1 MDGIYECSHKSRC
14 MAETKVAIVTA
25 AGSGIGEACA
35 RRVAEDGYRP
45 VLLSRSG
52 SAVEVA
58 DDLGGDGF
66 EGSVTD
72 PDDLAA
78 LVETT
83 HERYGRVDAVVNSTG
98 HPATGDLL
106 EISDEAWHEGL
117 DLVLLNVV
125 RMARLVTPIMDEQGH
140 GSIVNI
146 STFSAFE
153 PSSTFPVSS
162 VLRAGLGS
170 FTKLYA
176 DQYAPAGIRMNTVQP
191 GFVSNYEVD
200 EDTRARIP
208 MGRPAEP
215 SEIADAVAYLL
226 SSKASYITGQ
236 NIRVDGGLTASV

>member
-1 MDGIYECSHKSRC
+1 MVDEKT
-14 MAETKVAIVTA
+14 AVVTA

-35 RRVAEDGYRP
+35 RRLNEDGYTP

-58 DDLGGDGF
+58 NDLGGDGF

-83 HERYGRVDAVVNSTG
+83 HERYGRIDAVVNNTG
-98 HPATGDLL
+98 HPASGDLL
-106 EISDEAWHEGL
+106 DITDEEWHEGL
-117 DLVLLNVV
+117 DLVLLNAV
-125 RMARLVTPIMDEQGH
+125 RMARLVTPIMREQG
-140 GSIVNI
+140 GGTIVNV

-176 DQYAPAGIRMNTVQP
+176 DRNAADGIRMNAVLP
-191 GFVSNYEVD
+191 GFVDSYEID
-200 EDTRARIP
+200 EETRERIP
-208 MGRPAEP
+208 MGRPAETA
-215 SEIADAVAYLL
+215 EIADTVAYLV
-226 SSKASYITGQ
+226 SPAASYVTGQ
-236 NIRVDGGLTASV
+236 NVRVDGGLTASV

>member
-1 MDGIYECSHKSRC
+1 

-35 RRVAEDGYRP
+35 RRLNEEGYRP

-58 DDLGGDGF
+58 QELGGDGF
-66 EGSVTD
+66 EGSVTN

-83 HERYGRVDAVVNSTG
+83 AERYGRIDAVVNNTG
-98 HPATGDLL
+98 HPASGDLL
-106 EISDEAWHEGL
+106 EISDEEWYEGM
-117 DLVLLNVV
+117 DLVLLNTV
-125 RMARLVTPIMDEQGH
+125 RMARLVTPVMDAQG
-140 GSIVNI
+140 GGAFVNI

-153 PSSTFPVSS
+153 PSSDFPVSS

-176 DQYAPAGIRMNTVQP
+176 DRYAADGIRMNTVQP
-191 GFVSNYEVD
+191 GFVDSYEVD
-200 EDTRARIP
+200 EETRERIP
-208 MGRPAEP
+208 MKRPARTD
-215 SEIADAVAYLL
+215 EIADAVAYLL
-226 SSKASYITGQ
+226 SPQSSYISGQ

>member
-1 MDGIYECSHKSRC
+1 
-14 MAETKVAIVTA
+14 MADTKVAVVTA

-35 RRVAEDGYRP
+35 RRLDEEGYTP

-58 DDLGGDGF
+58 GELGGDGF

-72 PDDLAA
+72 PADLAA

-83 HERYGRVDAVVNSTG
+83 HERYGRIDVVVNNTG
-98 HPATGDLL
+98 HPPSGDLL
-106 EISDEAWHEGL
+106 EISDEEWHEGV
-117 DLVLLNVV
+117 DLVLLNAV
-125 RMARLVTPIMDEQGH
+125 RMARLVTPIMEEQAH

-153 PSSTFPVSS
+153 PSSEFPVSS

-176 DQYAPAGIRMNTVQP
+176 DRYAENGIRMNAVQP
-191 GFVSNYEVD
+191 GFVDSYDVD
-200 EDTRARIP
+200 EETRERIP
-208 MGRPAEP
+208 MGRPAQTA
-215 SEIADAVAYLL
+215 EIADAVAYLL
-226 SSKASYITGQ
+226 SPASSYITGQ
-236 NIRVDGGLTASV
+236 NVRVDGGLTASV

>member
-1 MDGIYECSHKSRC
+1 
-14 MAETKVAIVTA
+14 MAEQNVAVVTA

-35 RRVAEDGYRP
+35 RRLNEDGYTP

-58 DDLGGDGF
+58 TDLGGDGF

-83 HERYGRVDAVVNSTG
+83 NERYERIDAVVNNTG
-98 HPATGDLL
+98 HPPSGDLL
-106 EISDEAWHEGL
+106 EISDEEWHEGL
-117 DLVLLNVV
+117 DLVLLNTV
-125 RMARLVTPIMDEQGH
+125 RMARLVTPIMEEQGH

-153 PSSTFPVSS
+153 PSSEFPVSS

-176 DQYAPAGIRMNTVQP
+176 DQYAAHGIRMNTVQP
-191 GFVSNYEVD
+191 GFVDSYEVD
-200 EDTRARIP
+200 EETRDRIP
-208 MGRPAEP
+208 MGRPAETA
-215 SEIADAVAYLL
+215 EIADAVAYLL
-226 SSKASYITGQ
+226 SPAASYITGQ